1 MNPFS
6 VTQNMFISSMY
17 IAEFSVS
24 EMNFN
29 LICTFNGFL
38 VPSIFVLFCTF
49 NRLPG
54 SNRSAAMKQTLVAVA
69 AASAES

>member
-1 MNPFS
+1 MLL
-6 VTQNMFISSMY
+6 
-17 IAEFSVS
+17 VS

-29 LICTFNGFL
+29 WIRTFKGFP
-38 VPSIFVLFCTF
+38 VPSIFVLFCIF